1 METGYFVSLSRK
13 RKSSSEFYYHR
24 RLKAFE
30 MGEGGRGWG
39 ERVGGEGG
47 GGGEGHTAITMQQLE
62 GCEGLALQCRIRCSE
77 ITSEEITS
85 EIIFKVKL
93 ATVLTRTSSQD

>member
-1 METGYFVSLSRK
+1 MMSLSPSGYHMETGNFVSLSRK

-30 MGEGGRGWG
+30 MGEGGGRGWG
-39 ERVGGEGG
+39 GGREGG

-62 GCEGLALQCRIRCSE
+62 GSGGHAPLN
-77 ITSEEITS
+77 
-85 EIIFKVKL
+85 F
-93 ATVLTRTSSQD
+93 